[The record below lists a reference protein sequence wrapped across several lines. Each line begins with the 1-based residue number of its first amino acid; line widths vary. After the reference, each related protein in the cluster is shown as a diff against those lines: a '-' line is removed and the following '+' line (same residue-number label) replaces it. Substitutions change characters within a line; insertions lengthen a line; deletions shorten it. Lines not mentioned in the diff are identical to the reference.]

1 MHGKNLLCNRR
12 MHAKE
17 LWVMERGLKEP
28 EGYQKATSSV
38 LQTKQNP
45 YFFFQCLFHLKVK
58 LGTTTT

>member
-1 MHGKNLLCNRR
+1 